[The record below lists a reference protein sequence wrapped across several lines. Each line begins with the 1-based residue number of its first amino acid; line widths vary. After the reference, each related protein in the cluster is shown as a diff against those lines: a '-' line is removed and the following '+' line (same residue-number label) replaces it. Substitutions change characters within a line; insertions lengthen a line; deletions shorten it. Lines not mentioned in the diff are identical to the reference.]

1 MADEEPD
8 FRADFLA
15 MSWQVP
21 PALEMPP
28 ALFTPDEAP
37 AAEVAADFLPHQFPP
52 KPPPEVPPAA
62 DDEEELTHSELS
74 GAVIRWHT
82 PITHRVVCS
91 SHPLAHTSHTQSCM

>member
-8 FRADFLA
+8 FSADFLA

-37 AAEVAADFLPHQFPP
+37 AAEVAAESLPEQFPP
-52 KPPPEVPPAA
+52 QPPPEVPRL
-62 DDEEELTHSELS
+62 LTT
-74 GAVIRWHT
+74 R
-82 PITHRVVCS
+82 RN
-91 SHPLAHTSHTQSCM
+91 SHTQSCL